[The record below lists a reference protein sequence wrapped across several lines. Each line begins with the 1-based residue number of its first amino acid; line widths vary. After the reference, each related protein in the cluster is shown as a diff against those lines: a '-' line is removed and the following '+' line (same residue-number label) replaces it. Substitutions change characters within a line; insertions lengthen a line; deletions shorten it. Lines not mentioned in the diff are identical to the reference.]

1 MSGYWDAVARA
12 ALALPAAATPRP
24 RSRFEPDAAEPAV
37 EALELEEEGT
47 DATGAAPGHLAE
59 GAAGPA
65 AAAPREVHQ
74 PTSDHIAETVRAEP
88 APAPARPSPLPA
100 QDQEAR
106 ATLTTGPAAAVP
118 APGTPP
124 PALREVHHV
133 HHVDHVEVHRV
144 ERTQTVLEPAARPAP
159 EAREPVEGGPEQP
172 VAASAWEAPR
182 PIEAPV
188 APEAASPIVAVAEPV
203 APPPASLDRAGAQE
217 PAPLVIEIDRID
229 IRIEPETIVPV
240 AAAAMPR
247 LPEAAVPSLNDY
259 LARRSEARA

>member
-12 ALALPAAATPRP
+12 ALDLPAAATPRP

-47 DATGAAPGHLAE
+47 DATTMAPGHRAE
-59 GAAGPA
+59 AAAGPA
-65 AAAPREVHQ
+65 SAAPVEVHHQ
-74 PTSDHIAETVRAEP
+74 TSDRTAETVRAEP
-88 APAPARPSPLPA
+88 VPIPARPGPLPTP
-100 QDQEAR
+100 DREAG
-106 ATLTTGPAAAVP
+106 TKPSTGPAAAVST
-118 APGTPP
+118 PGTPP
-124 PALREVHHV
+124 PTLREVHY
-133 HHVDHVEVHRV
+133 VDRVEVHRV
-144 ERTQTVLEPAARPAP
+144 ERTQTVVEPGARPAP

-172 VAASAWEAPR
+172 VAASPWEAPQ

-188 APEAASPIVAVAEPV
+188 ASEAASPIVAVAEPV
-203 APPPASLDRAGAQE
+203 APPPASLDRAGVQE

-229 IRIEPETIVPV
+229 IRIEPGTIAPV

-247 LPEAAVPSLNDY
+247 RPEASVPSLSDY